1 MEASKLVKSPV
12 TFRESDHTYWLAG
25 RQLHGVTSTIIRT
38 AFPGKYD
45 GIPKAVLDNAASK
58 GHAIHEEIEYHDRF
72 GTMPDTPRLQRYEA
86 LKTAHG
92 LTVVENEYL
101 VSDNETFASS
111 IDIVMAD
118 ADDNVCLVDT
128 KTTYTLDKQS
138 TALQLSVYRR
148 FFEAQNPG
156 LKVAR
161 LYALWLPQRDE
172 TIAELTELQ
181 PVDDAYLD
189 DIIRQ
194 TLDALA
200 NPESS
205 PVCGDAV
212 DTKEDEPLPDGYKDL
227 EKAYDYWAHIKIM
240 AEEKVDELKKQIM
253 QTLIANDRK
262 KVSTPLYTCSIVG
275 ETSKKV
281 FDEKAFR
288 AKHEDL
294 YNEYLTKDK
303 VTKSYITIK
312 AKNNG

>member
-1 MEASKLVKSPV
+1 MEASILKQSPV
-12 TFRESDHTYWLAG
+12 TFRESDHTYWLDG
-25 RQLHGVTSTIIRT
+25 RQLHGVTGTIIRT

-72 GTMPDTPRLQRYEA
+72 DTMPDTPRLKRYEA
-86 LKTAHG
+86 LKTANG
-92 LTVVENEYL
+92 LKVVENEYL

-118 ADDNVCLVDT
+118 AGDNICLVDT

-138 TALQLSVYRR
+138 TALQLSMYRR
-148 FFEAQNPG
+148 LFEQQNPG

-172 TIAELTELQ
+172 TIAELHELQ

-189 DIIRQ
+189 DIIKQ
-194 TLDALA
+194 TLDILA
-200 NPESS
+200 NPEEEQQAA
-205 PVCGDAV
+205 PV
-212 DTKEDEPLPDGYKDL
+212 TQEEEPLPDGYKDL
-227 EKAYDYWAHIKIM
+227 ETAYDYWARIK
-240 AEEKVDELKKQIM
+240 AEADAHLDGLKKQIM
-253 QTLIANDRK
+253 QLLIDSERK

-288 AKHEDL
+288 SKHEDL
-294 YNEYLTKDK
+294 WNEYLTKDK
-303 VTKSYITIK
+303 VTKSYIQIK
-312 AKNNG
+312 ARNNG

>member
-38 AFPGKYD
+38 AYPGKYD

-86 LKTAHG
+86 LKKANAM
-92 LTVVENEYL
+92 TVVENEYL

-111 IDIVMAD
+111 IDIVMTD
-118 ADDNVCLVDT
+118 ADDNICLVDT

-200 NPESS
+200 NPAAAEVA
-205 PVCGDAV
+205 PAQ
-212 DTKEDEPLPDGYKDL
+212 EEEPLPDGYKDL
-227 EKAYDYWAHIKIM
+227 EKAYDYWARIKAEADAHI
-240 AEEKVDELKKQIM
+240 DELKKQIM